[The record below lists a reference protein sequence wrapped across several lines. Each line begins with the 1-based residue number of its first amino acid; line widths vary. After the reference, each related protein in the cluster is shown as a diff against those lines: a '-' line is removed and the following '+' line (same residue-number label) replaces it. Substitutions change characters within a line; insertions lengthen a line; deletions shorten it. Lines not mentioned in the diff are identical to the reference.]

1 MTRILSDSE
10 FNKYWTIVSMQV
22 SSEAED
28 NEMNMFFKTH
38 IISSYEATYIWK
50 NRDKYDWC
58 VYHTPS
64 EKTYNYYY
72 EYFKQGK
79 VKNPIIKLISK
90 CPRTVAQILKQNND
104 HFNQY
109 NFVDNR
115 YYFIAF
121 TMYEIIKDLL
131 IPENVQILTSPL
143 NDKLYVCRYVD
154 ENGKKIY
161 LRNKNNIN
169 EFENKEDIYIQIYK
183 LLFDRIYKKTQN
195 T

>member
-1 MTRILSDSE
+1 MIRILSDSD
-10 FNKYWTIVSMQV
+10 FNKYWTFVSMQV
-22 SSEAED
+22 KSEAED

-38 IISSYEATYIWK
+38 IISSYEATYIWT

-90 CPRTVAQILKQNND
+90 CPKTVAQIFKQNND

-131 IPENVQILTSPL
+131 IPETVQILTSPL

-154 ENGKKIY
+154 ENGNKIY

>member
-1 MTRILSDSE
+1 MTRILSDSD
-10 FNKYWTIVSMQV
+10 FNKYWKLASMQV

-72 EYFKQGK
+72 EYFKQGN
-79 VKNPIIKLISK
+79 VKNPIIKLISN
-90 CPRTVAQILKQNND
+90 CPKTVAQILKQNND

-115 YYFIAF
+115 YYFISF

-131 IPENVQILTSPL
+131 VPENVQILTSPL
-143 NDKLYVCRYVD
+143 NNKLYVCRYVD